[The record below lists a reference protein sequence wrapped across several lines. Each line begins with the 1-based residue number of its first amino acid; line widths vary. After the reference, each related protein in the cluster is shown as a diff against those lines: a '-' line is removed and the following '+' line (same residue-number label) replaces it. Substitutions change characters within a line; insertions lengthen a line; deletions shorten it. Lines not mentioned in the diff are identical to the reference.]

1 MTKFDEKEKKT
12 YSYIIK
18 DGSEDQKEKNTKKCL
33 IKIKLKIENYKNCL
47 EATKLFIFFL
57 RNIYFLFL
65 KNT

>member
-47 EATKLFIFFL
+47 EATKLFFF
-57 RNIYFLFL
+57 F
-65 KNT
+65 